1 MKIPSSAVLA
11 AAAALGLVLYSRS
24 AKAAAPSTAS
34 APRRPVTGPGRLE
47 QPNTY
52 ANPQNM
58 AELLA
63 RSVNT
68 AFGIFSPLPRTVAAT
83 VGTAEQRAAIRAS
96 ESPGYYGWQGPTI
109 SSVQPD
115 VHAQYS
121 GDAYWAGNMA
131 DSVPVG
137 MVYDVGTDLV
147 VEPWAVKATAD
158 NWLDGWG
165 T

>member
-1 MKIPSSAVLA
+1 MKIPSPLILASVAAV
-11 AAAALGLVLYSRS
+11 GLLLYTRS
-24 AKAAAPSTAS
+24 SKAAASTRTAD
-34 APRRPVTGPGRLE
+34 RLPVTNPGRLDRTA
-47 QPNTY
+47 TY

-68 AFGIFSPLPRTVAAT
+68 AFGIFSPLPKTVSAQ

-96 ESPGYYGWQGPTI
+96 EAPGYYGWQGPTI

-115 VHAQYS
+115 IHAQYS
-121 GDAYWAGNMA
+121 GDAYWSGDLA
-131 DSVPVG
+131 DAVPVG
-137 MVYDVGTDLV
+137 KVYDVGTDLV
-147 VEPWAVKATAD
+147 VEPWTVKATAD